1 MMQEDAVSSVRGQWA
16 FVSTSYYTRT
26 SLNSGPVYGPCYED
40 AILFRGPRKAR
51 LFMELP
57 IQFATAGVM

>member
-1 MMQEDAVSSVRGQWA
+1 MMQEDAVSSVRGR
-16 FVSTSYYTRT
+16 FVSTSYYTGT

-40 AILFRGPRKAR
+40 AILFRGPRTAR
-51 LFMELP
+51 LSMELP